1 MSAHSCEQVQLR
13 GGMPARVTE
22 VTEQEVTPRPARATV
37 RPADAAGDGGST
49 RSHCSTTAL
58 AGAGVHACGHVPT
71 KNLLCFLLSSADG
84 ISHQDLHHMPC
95 VALECLPTGRSSFSA
110 ARFFWLRYLARAE
123 TYLAVPGAKTQI
135 VLDLNHE
142 LAGQTLTFD
151 VELMKLTKARRSR
164 KAAAMP
170 WLPVPSTDPASGA
183 GITSLPT

>member
-1 MSAHSCEQVQLR
+1 MLQ
-13 GGMPARVTE
+13 GMVA
-22 VTEQEVTPRPARATV
+22 
-37 RPADAAGDGGST
+37 
-49 RSHCSTTAL
+49 AL
-58 AGAGVHACGHVPT
+58 AAIAARPRWLALVYMRAGMYPPRTYCAFCYAVLMVFRTKIFITCLVWPLNACRLG
-71 KNLLCFLLSSADG
+71 
-84 ISHQDLHHMPC
+84 
-95 VALECLPTGRSSFSA
+95 GRASRQL
-110 ARFFWLRYLARAE
+110 RFFWLRYLARAE